1 MNVYGKI
8 DEKQEESHYQ
18 DWSVP
23 EKREGA
29 PIPFFSIMLW
39 SLVATAISVA
49 LSFIFGLVSPQQS
62 GSLYRLGL
70 ASKWSNVYRL
80 FWDGGIALLCSKLY
94 FSRQYFACFG

>member
-39 SLVATAISVA
+39 SLVLQPFR
-49 LSFIFGLVSPQQS
+49 LSCLLFLV
-62 GSLYRLGL
+62 
-70 ASKWSNVYRL
+70 
-80 FWDGGIALLCSKLY
+80 
-94 FSRQYFACFG
+94 

>member
-1 MNVYGKI
+1 MNERIRKI

-29 PIPFFSIMLW
+29 PIPFFSILLW

-49 LSFIFGLVSPQQS
+49 LPFIFGLISPQQKS
-62 GSLYRLGL
+62 GSLYQLGL

-80 FWDGGIALLCSKLY
+80 FWDGGIALLCANLP
-94 FSRQYFACFG
+94 FSR

>member
-29 PIPFFSIMLW
+29 PIPF
-39 SLVATAISVA
+39 
-49 LSFIFGLVSPQQS
+49 LVS
-62 GSLYRLGL
+62 
-70 ASKWSNVYRL
+70 
-80 FWDGGIALLCSKLY
+80 
-94 FSRQYFACFG
+94 CFGV

>member
-29 PIPFFSIMLW
+29 PIPFFSILLW

-49 LSFIFGLVSPQQS
+49 LPFIFGLVSPQQLRIFIPV
-62 GSLYRLGL
+62 GPCI
-70 ASKWSNVYRL
+70 KMVNVYRL
-80 FWDGGIALLCSKLY
+80 FLGRRDCSIM
-94 FSRQYFACFG
+94 C